1 MGFYDTLH
9 QTYGT
14 ALYQHAKHFKKINKK
29 LASLYNRRVFLLQC
43 RMLNIYPRHI
53 INSLKSIYTL
63 QFEGGP
69 IRKKVDIMMRK
80 FRRNILNLEIE
91 TTIWKI
97 KNYEHEGK
105 KVIEILER
113 QLTVSHF
120 VKLNH
125 IISSCFNALFNRIK
139 QANISKLQSL
149 TREHTPVVS
158 TADSSS
164 KRIYNYTN
172 VSLPPKV
179 EELLQFGPKFNV
191 PFLKKEI
198 PVPRIIAD
206 VEYYISSR
214 EVNETFRDTLRADFV
229 NLLTNYLHRVNG
241 RVDVHDK
248 MVRNFNITKRFLKDN
263 NDIIVN
269 KSDKG
274 GSIVIMYRE
283 DYVNHVKGML
293 SDVNTYKLLKKDPT
307 SSFQKRANALVDS
320 LFENSFISEFEKKK
334 LKKHNSVPPRL
345 YCLRKTH
352 KEGLHMRPIVSG
364 INSPSSNIATFIHN
378 TLSDVATTFQH
389 QVNSSFE
396 FVEFSKNVVLP
407 DGYVLVSLDVTS
419 LFTNITHALTVQI
432 IKKNWQTI
440 SAYTCLDR
448 KTFLMLVDFLFES
461 SYFMFNGETYLQIEG
476 TTMGGI
482 ASPIFGKFVMNDLVI
497 TVVSQLPFPVPFV
510 KFYVDDSVMALPFDM
525 IDETVKIFNSYHDKI
540 QFTFEVETGGSLPFL
555 DVCLHRTEE
564 QKIITNWY
572 TKPTSSGII
581 LNYLSNHATS
591 YKISA
596 INNLLHRAINLSSP
610 VYHDLNIKK
619 VKHILRDNKYPK
631 PFVDRIV
638 SELLRKRNNEK
649 TVNTT
654 TMSKAYFK
662 FPYVPE
668 LSQKIKRT
676 LKTENSELVFYN
688 MKTVGSL
695 YSKIKDPIN
704 KDHRSGVIY
713 GIPCLDCDKMYIGQT
728 RQYLQN
734 RIKQHAYDVRD
745 VKNRERTALCSHF
758 FKDDH
763 RPDEANES
771 LRNVAEYTLRSFE
784 SLSLSRKIQLSIH

>member
-14 ALYQHAKHFKKINKK
+14 ALYQQAKHFKKINKK

-80 FRRNILNLEIE
+80 FRRSILNLEIE

-105 KVIEILER
+105 KVIEILKR

-172 VSLPPKV
+172 VSLPPEV

-206 VEYYISSR
+206 VEYYISSHV
-214 EVNETFRDTLRADFV
+214 VNETFRDTLRADFV
-229 NLLTNYLHRVNG
+229 NLLTNHLHRVNG

-283 DYVNHVKGML
+283 DYVNHV
-293 SDVNTYKLLKKDPT
+293 T
-307 SSFQKRANALVDS
+307 
-320 LFENSFISEFEKKK
+320 
-334 LKKHNSVPPRL
+334 
-345 YCLRKTH
+345 
-352 KEGLHMRPIVSG
+352 
-364 INSPSSNIATFIHN
+364 
-378 TLSDVATTFQH
+378 
-389 QVNSSFE
+389 
-396 FVEFSKNVVLP
+396 
-407 DGYVLVSLDVTS
+407 
-419 LFTNITHALTVQI
+419 
-432 IKKNWQTI
+432 
-440 SAYTCLDR
+440 
-448 KTFLMLVDFLFES
+448 
-461 SYFMFNGETYLQIEG
+461 
-476 TTMGGI
+476 
-482 ASPIFGKFVMNDLVI
+482 
-497 TVVSQLPFPVPFV
+497 
-510 KFYVDDSVMALPFDM
+510 
-525 IDETVKIFNSYHDKI
+525 
-540 QFTFEVETGGSLPFL
+540 
-555 DVCLHRTEE
+555 
-564 QKIITNWY
+564 
-572 TKPTSSGII
+572 
-581 LNYLSNHATS
+581 
-591 YKISA
+591 
-596 INNLLHRAINLSSP
+596 
-610 VYHDLNIKK
+610 
-619 VKHILRDNKYPK
+619 ILR
-631 PFVDRIV
+631 
-638 SELLRKRNNEK
+638 S
-649 TVNTT
+649 
-654 TMSKAYFK
+654 
-662 FPYVPE
+662 
-668 LSQKIKRT
+668 T
-676 LKTENSELVFYN
+676 LIF
-688 MKTVGSL
+688 
-695 YSKIKDPIN
+695 
-704 KDHRSGVIY
+704 
-713 GIPCLDCDKMYIGQT
+713 
-728 RQYLQN
+728 
-734 RIKQHAYDVRD
+734 
-745 VKNRERTALCSHF
+745 
-758 FKDDH
+758 
-763 RPDEANES
+763 
-771 LRNVAEYTLRSFE
+771 
-784 SLSLSRKIQLSIH
+784 